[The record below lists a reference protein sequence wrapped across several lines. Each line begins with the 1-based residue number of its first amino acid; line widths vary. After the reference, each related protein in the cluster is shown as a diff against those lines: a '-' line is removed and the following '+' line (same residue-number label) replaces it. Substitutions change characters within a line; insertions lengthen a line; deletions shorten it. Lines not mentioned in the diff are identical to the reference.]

1 MPPIELHEK
10 LYRLRRYLEFS
21 QLYIASC
28 LDITPEAYS
37 KIERGKTTISV
48 PRLRQIAMVFGL
60 EDWGILQ
67 FSTDALLLLLKER
80 QEIKKC

>member
-1 MPPIELHEK
+1 MFPTELHEK
-10 LYRLRRYLEFS
+10 LYRLRRHLDLS

-48 PRLRQIAMVFGL
+48 LRLQQIALIFGL
-60 EDWGILQ
+60 EDWEILQ
-67 FSTDALLLLLKER
+67 LDADALLMLLMER
-80 QEIKKC
+80 KKCQE